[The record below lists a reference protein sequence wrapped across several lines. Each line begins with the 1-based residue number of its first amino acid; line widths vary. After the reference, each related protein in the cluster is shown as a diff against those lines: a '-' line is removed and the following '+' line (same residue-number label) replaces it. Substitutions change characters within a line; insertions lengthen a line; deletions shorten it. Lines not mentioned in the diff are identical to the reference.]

1 MPTTPTAKKR
11 RNNHKRKLKS
21 NVEKKRQQGNVVPYK
36 GQKRPYAKIV
46 TLAGFR
52 WMLAVL

>member
-1 MPTTPTAKKR
+1 MPTTTTAKKR

-52 WMLAVL
+52 